1 MKLPHNF
8 HPFNLLIITL
18 SFYVLVALAVDAFLD
33 LPYQISQLLHYI
45 DHFICVVF
53 LTDFCIG
60 FYQAKNKWHY
70 MRWGWIDLIS
80 SIPAFDF
87 MRVGRLVRLV
97 RLLRVLRAFRSA
109 RILFRYVFKNRIH
122 GTFATVSVVAV
133 LVVIFSAIA
142 ILDVEA
148 DAPGSNIKTAGDA
161 LWWAYV
167 TVTSVGYG
175 DKYPV
180 TAEGRFIAAILMT
193 VGVGLFGTFTAFIA
207 SWFVAERKEQDKD
220 I

>member
-1 MKLPHNF
+1 MKFPHNF
-8 HPFNLLIITL
+8 HPFNFLIIFL
-18 SFYVLVALAVDAFLD
+18 SFYVLIALAVDAFVD
-33 LPYQISQLLHYI
+33 LPYQVSQLLRYI
-45 DHFICVVF
+45 DHFICLIF

-60 FYQAKNKWHY
+60 FYQAKNKWHF

-109 RILFRYVFKNRIH
+109 RILFRYIFRNRIH
-122 GTFATVSVVAV
+122 GTFATISTVAI

-142 ILDVEA
+142 ILEVEA

-180 TAEGRFIAAILMT
+180 TTEGRFIAAILMT
-193 VGVGLFGTFTAFIA
+193 VGVGLFGTFTALIA
-207 SWFVAERKEQDKD
+207 SWFVAERKDQDKEP
-220 I
+220 